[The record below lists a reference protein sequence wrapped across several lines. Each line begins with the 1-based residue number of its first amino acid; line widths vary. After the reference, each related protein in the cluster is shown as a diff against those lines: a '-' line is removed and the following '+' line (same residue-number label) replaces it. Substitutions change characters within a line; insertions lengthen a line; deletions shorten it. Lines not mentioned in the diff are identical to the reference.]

1 MGSRWGLGLDCIFS
15 VGNTVQLTK
24 AFSRNSPGGPVVM
37 TLPSNEGDEGSNPG
51 QGTKISEASRPKKQN
66 IKQKQYYNKF
76 KKDFKNCPHQKICKN
91 NNNNKTRNIPQMVL
105 SPGSPSSVGASSC
118 LLRPLDAQSQSGLR
132 CPLPNCRSLGAGMAV
147 FLSAPRCYM
156 VPRSAPGRE
165 RGWGGRLAQ

>member
-76 KKDFKNCPHQKICKN
+76 KKDFKNHFDLKN
-91 NNNNKTRNIPQMVL
+91 KNKNKKL
-105 SPGSPSSVGASSC
+105 
-118 LLRPLDAQSQSGLR
+118 QSNKAFYSI
-132 CPLPNCRSLGAGMAV
+132 A
-147 FLSAPRCYM
+147 
-156 VPRSAPGRE
+156 
-165 RGWGGRLAQ
+165 